1 MKDLLAPYN
10 PLYSYILHTDIALG
24 INQYIN
30 ENNIDMMVT
39 FHRDKGLLSRI
50 FNTSLA
56 QKMAWKSQAA
66 MMVIPV
72 HSG

>member
-1 MKDLLAPYN
+1 
-10 PLYSYILHTDIALG
+10 
-24 INQYIN
+24 
-30 ENNIDMMVT
+30 MMVT